1 MAFVGLKDVKNS
13 PVKGVGLFII
23 ITILTTQVHQKLADS
38 RFRARNW
45 EFTMKSSQFIIA
57 SIGLLFS
64 LTASAS
70 APVAIVE
77 DVQSNKAGVGIMDFL
92 VSGQTIELG
101 KDEQMTIGYLNSC
114 RRERIKGGKIT
125 IGTDQSQVSN
135 GQVMREDVECDGGSA
150 NLSGQQAAKSGA
162 LAFRSAPSGVGLN
175 SPKVTVYGTS
185 PMIVLPSAGLH
196 IVIESVSGNPDRHEV
211 SVQGSYVD
219 LNDHNISLAPNTVYR
234 VEAGD
239 KSMTFKIDIDAE
251 PGKTP
256 IISRLVRVQ

>member
-1 MAFVGLKDVKNS
+1 
-13 PVKGVGLFII
+13 
-23 ITILTTQVHQKLADS
+23 
-38 RFRARNW
+38 
-45 EFTMKSSQFIIA
+45 MKSSQLIFA

-92 VSGQTIELG
+92 VAGQTIELG
-101 KDEQMTIGYLNSC
+101 KGEQMTIGYLNSC

-125 IGTDQSQVSN
+125 IGAEQSQVSN

-162 LAFRSAPSGVGLN
+162 LAFRSAPAAVGLN
-175 SPKVTVYGTS
+175 APKVTIYGTS
-185 PMIVLPSAGLH
+185 PMIVLPSAGQH
-196 IVIESVSGNPDRHEV
+196 IVIESINGGVDRHEV
-211 SVQGSYVD
+211 DVPGTYVD
-219 LNDHNISLAPNTVYR
+219 LNDHDISLKPNVVYR
-234 VEAGD
+234 VDTGD
-239 KSMTFKIDIDAE
+239 KSMTFKVDMDAE

-256 IISRLVRVQ
+256 VISRLVRLQ